1 MNFRLRS
8 PKGVEN
14 FRGYDG
20 NTSLSKFRALVAE
33 KTEIKPEYQKFLSG
47 YPPKEI
53 LPTSE
58 SDPISKFFANGDTI
72 TVEQSAS
79 PISGILSTDASAATP
94 VNTNTKSADLVVA
107 ATQQNIPT
115 AHSMGTNTTTS
126 TSVPVINAQQNNTK
140 PTHSEPARISPGD
153 GVMLKRT
160 IPDDN
165 SCLFNAVA
173 YVLEKSKS
181 AADLRKIIADV
192 VLADPINYSE
202 AILGQSPAKYAQWI
216 THKDHWGGAIELAIL
231 AQFYRTEIVAF
242 DVINVRSNCFGE
254 GQNYTQR
261 ACLVYDGIHYDSLA
275 FNFMDDGPQEMDIT
289 LFSPHDQVVA
299 SMALEFV
306 KKLHAKGQYTDTNAF
321 KILCTQC
328 QKVLVGEKA
337 ATEHAKTTGHTNFVE
352 HTK

>member
-14 FRGYDG
+14 FRGLDG
-20 NTSLSKFRALVAE
+20 NTTLSQFRALVAE
-33 KTEIKPEYQKFLSG
+33 KTAIKPEFQKFLGG

-53 LPTSE
+53 VPASE
-58 SDPISKFFANGDTI
+58 SDPISKLFTNGDTL
-72 TVEQSAS
+72 TVEQSTS
-79 PISGILSTDASAATP
+79 PIASIVSTNTTAPTTV
-94 VNTNTKSADLVVA
+94 VNTNTNSADQVVA
-107 ATQQNIPT
+107 ATQQNTPT
-115 AHSMGTNTTTS
+115 THSGDNTSAPIKTQTTS
-126 TSVPVINAQQNNTK
+126 QVNSGPLKA
-140 PTHSEPARISPGD
+140 EPARISLGD

-173 YVLEKSKS
+173 YVLDRSKS

-192 VLADPINYSE
+192 VLSDPINYSE

-231 AQFYRTEIVAF
+231 SQYYRSEIVAF

-275 FNFMDDGPQEMDIT
+275 FNFMDDGPQDMDIT
-289 LFSPHDQVVA
+289 LFSPHDEVVT

-337 ATEHAKTTGHTNFVE
+337 ATEHAMSTGHTNFVE